1 MIHRTAKEPR
11 TARAVKAKIIFVLVL
26 LLGAWVIPVRAGS
39 MPHVERIVL
48 PNNLVLLVSEEHSL
62 PFVVFQMLVDAGSR
76 LDPAGKEGLANLT
89 AKGLLLGTA
98 RQNANAMNE
107 ALDFM
112 GASLN
117 SSAGQDYAAIELQV
131 LKKDLEKGF
140 GFFIDA
146 LMSPIFPEQE
156 IQKEVIKILG
166 AIQSADE
173 QPMGLAEK
181 TFRKTLFPQSPYG
194 HPIEGTRESVSKL
207 TRERDVLQFYRA
219 FYRPNKAILA
229 IVGDITVEE
238 VKAKLISALAKWPAN
253 EVEAGAFNATYAK
266 GPQTIKIN
274 RQITQANIVLGNV
287 GVRRDNPDYYSLSVM
302 NYILGGGGF
311 GSRLTE
317 EIRVKRG
324 LAYSVVSFFGAE
336 KYQGSFQIVMQTKNP
351 SAREAI
357 DLALK
362 EMELIRKEPVSEG
375 DLRRA
380 KAYLIGSFPLRIDT
394 QSKLANFLAQVEY
407 HGLGL
412 DYPERYPSL
421 INSVSREGVLRVGR
435 AYLHPEQVI
444 LVVVGNL
451 KEAGMESPS
460 TGP

>member
-1 MIHRTAKEPR
+1 M
-11 TARAVKAKIIFVLVL
+11 LVL
-26 LLGAWVIPVRAGS
+26 LLGVWVTPVRAGS
-39 MPHVERIVL
+39 MPPVERIVL

-89 AKGLLLGTA
+89 AKGLLLGTS

-117 SSAGQDYAAIELQV
+117 TSAGQDYAVVGLQV

-146 LMSPIFPEQE
+146 LTNPVFPEQE
-156 IQKEVIKILG
+156 IQKEVKKILG

-173 QPMGLAEK
+173 QPMALAEK

-194 HPIEGTRESVSKL
+194 HPVEGTRESVSKL
-207 TRERDVLQFYRA
+207 SREDVLQFYRA
-219 FYRPNKAILA
+219 FYRPNRAILS

-238 VKAKLISALAKWPAN
+238 VRTKLIPVLAKWPAN
-253 EVEAGAFNATYAK
+253 QVEAGAFNATHAK
-266 GPQTIKIN
+266 GPQTIKIS
-274 RQITQANIVLGNV
+274 RQITQANIVLGNI

-324 LAYSVVSFFGAE
+324 LAYSVASFFDAE

-362 EMELIRKEPVSEG
+362 EMERIQKEPVSEE

-407 HGLGL
+407 YGLGL
-412 DYPERYPSL
+412 DYPEKYPSL
-421 INSVSREGVLRVGR
+421 INSVTREDVLRVGKT
-435 AYLHPEQVI
+435 YLHPEQVI

-460 TGP
+460 SGP

>member
-1 MIHRTAKEPR
+1 MIHRTAKEAR
-11 TARAVKAKIIFVLVL
+11 TARAVKAQIIFVLVL
-26 LLGAWVIPVRAGS
+26 LLGAWVMPVRAGS
-39 MPHVERIVL
+39 MPPVERIVL

-76 LDPAGKEGLANLT
+76 LDPLGKEGLANLT

-112 GASLN
+112 GASLT
-117 SSAGQDYAAIELQV
+117 SSAGQDYAVVGLQV

-146 LMSPIFPEQE
+146 LTGPVFPEQE
-156 IQKEVIKILG
+156 IQKEMKKIAG

-173 QPMGLAEK
+173 QPMALAEK
-181 TFRKTLFPQSPYG
+181 AFRKTLFPQSPYG
-194 HPIEGTRESVSKL
+194 HPVEGTRESVPKL
-207 TRERDVLQFYRA
+207 SLEDVLQFYRA
-219 FYRPNKAILA
+219 FYRPNSAILS

-238 VKAKLISALAKWPAN
+238 VKAKLISALVKWPAN
-253 EVEAGAFNATYAK
+253 QVEAEAFNATYVK
-266 GPQTIKIN
+266 GPQTIKIG

-287 GVRRDNPDYYSLSVM
+287 GVRRYNPDYYSLSVM

-324 LAYSVVSFFGAE
+324 LAYSVASFFDAE

-362 EMELIRKEPVSEG
+362 EMELIRKEPVSEE

-407 HGLGL
+407 YGLGL

-421 INSVSREGVLRVGR
+421 INSVTREGVLSVGK

-451 KEAGMESPS
+451 KEAGMELPSSSP
-460 TGP
+460 